1 MKPEDGINCPSGM
14 PHSFHL
20 RFPHISAFICAYYA
34 EFIACYYLLSELIC
48 FSRRYRIM
56 PEPST
61 IETQKQEIIR
71 TVKLATQH
79 NIEEVEAS
87 DLARDEKTNY

>member
-1 MKPEDGINCPSGM
+1 
-14 PHSFHL
+14 
-20 RFPHISAFICAYYA
+20 
-34 EFIACYYLLSELIC
+34 
-48 FSRRYRIM
+48 M